1 MDRQNRIR
9 AVLDT
14 SVLLGIHRHA
24 LLRLAAIGIYTIV
37 CGDYIFAELQRKL
50 VEMGWQTHKAN
61 ELLFL
66 LEKLAV
72 KVDDSEITGGNY
84 DEWLHDVNDHPVM
97 ATAIAGR
104 VDYLVTSNTRDF
116 PPKMRFAGITIL
128 TSDAFLRLF
137 D

>member
-1 MDRQNRIR
+1 MDRQKIR
-9 AVLDT
+9 VVLDT

-24 LLRLAAIGIYTIV
+24 LLRLAAIGIYTVV

-50 VEMGWQTHKAN
+50 VEMGWQTRKAN

-66 LEKLAV
+66 LKKLAI
-72 KVDDSEITGGNY
+72 KVDDREITGGNY

-116 PPKMRFAGITIL
+116 PPKLRFAGITIL
-128 TSDAFLRLF
+128 TPDAFLRLF